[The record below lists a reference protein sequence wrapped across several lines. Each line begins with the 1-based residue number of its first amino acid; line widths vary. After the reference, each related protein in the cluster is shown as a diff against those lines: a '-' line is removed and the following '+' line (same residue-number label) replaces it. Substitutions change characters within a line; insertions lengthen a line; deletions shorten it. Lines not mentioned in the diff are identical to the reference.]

1 MPKMMRAIPWTIL
14 WAIIMMHT
22 AHANDEQ
29 NQQLYITA
37 DSLTHD
43 EKEKLFYAIG
53 NVEMVYGDYV
63 LTADR
68 VLFSEDEERARVE
81 GNVRLL
87 TPNDTI
93 IYGRHAVLDD
103 HLENGIISQL
113 RMILKD
119 GRFAARSAIRING
132 NENHLSQ
139 AVYSSCRPCDESSVL
154 PWKIKA
160 DTIIHDEQAQDMI
173 YHHAVLEI
181 YDVPVFYLP
190 YYITPDPTVKRRS
203 GLLRPLLDYSSLLGS
218 VVAVPIYVAYSPYGD
233 VTITPGYVSREG
245 ALFMASGRHNFTHST
260 VQFASSLS
268 YDDRDG
274 DVAGQWLGHVNSKAQ
289 FGGSHGWHMGWDGQ
303 WISQRTYLK
312 RYSLITDDRDR
323 QDVHSQAFIN
333 YDDSH
338 IHTRLNASYFQ
349 DLRPVHSRTNPSV
362 LPHFRVT
369 ALSPYND
376 DDQRWQGALDV
387 RNLLYGGES
396 LSQRIIGTMDWEAV
410 MFWQGL
416 RVTTQLETRADF
428 YHYEHHPQISPSD
441 RSVRFIPRASLT
453 ARYPLYED
461 GGIDWFVLEPR
472 LLFTLAPNNVRN
484 NIVTPR
490 DNGLFSFDSSR
501 LFRIHRLAGDDI
513 VEGGGRV
520 DYGFDAHFGRDDGES
535 LFFRLGQSM
544 RVHKDDTLPHP
555 LGNRRT
561 DIAGGI
567 TWRWRKEQG
576 IHYQF
581 NIKDIARGGHA
592 FPYQSLSTFWRE
604 DDFSFV
610 TQYQYTEQ
618 QRAHELNGH
627 LSLALSEDWQWG
639 GHGRYNVAKG
649 QSVRYGAFVR
659 YQRDC
664 INVAVAFEREFV
676 RDGDAASHDTVSVKI
691 NFIGLGGDEF

>member
-14 WAIIMMHT
+14 WAIMMTHT

-37 DSLTHD
+37 DSLTHN
-43 EKEKLFYAIG
+43 EKEQIFQASG

-68 VLFSEDEERARVE
+68 VLFSKDKERLRVE

-87 TPNDTI
+87 TPSDTI

-103 HLENGIISQL
+103 QLENGVINQL
-113 RMILKD
+113 HMILKD

-139 AVYSSCRPCDESSVL
+139 AVYSSCRPCDDNAIL

-160 DTIIHDEQAQDMI
+160 DTIIHDEQARDI
-173 YHHAVLEI
+173 TYHHAVLEI
-181 YDVPVFYLP
+181 YDVPVLYLP

-233 VTITPGYVSREG
+233 VTLTPGYVSREG
-245 ALFMASGRHNFTHST
+245 ALFMASGRHHFTHST
-260 VQFASSLS
+260 VQFESSVS

-274 DVAGQWLGHVNSKAQ
+274 DVAGQWLGHVNSQAQ
-289 FGGSHGWHMGWDGQ
+289 FSGSQGWNMGWNGQ

-323 QDVHSQAFIN
+323 QDVRSQAFIN
-333 YDDSH
+333 YDDAF

-362 LPHFRVT
+362 IPHFRVT

-387 RNLLYGGES
+387 RNLLYGVES
-396 LSQRIIGTMDWEAV
+396 LSQRIIGTMNWEAV
-410 MFWQGL
+410 VFWQGL
-416 RVTTQLETRADF
+416 RMTTQLETRADF
-428 YHYEHHPQISPSD
+428 YHYEHNSIVSRSD
-441 RSVRFIPRASLT
+441 RSVRFIPRASLA

-461 GGIDWFVLEPR
+461 GGTDWFVLEPR
-472 LLFTLAPNNVRN
+472 VLFTLAPNDVRN
-484 NIVTPR
+484 DGVIPQ
-490 DNGLFSFDSSR
+490 DNGFFSFDSSQ
-501 LFRIHRLAGDDI
+501 LFMIHRLAGDDF

-535 LFFRLGQSM
+535 LFFRIGQSV
-544 RVHKDDTLPHP
+544 RLHQDKTLPQSLRRH
-555 LGNRRT
+555 RT

-581 NIKDIARGGHA
+581 NIKDIPREGAA
-592 FPYQSLSTFWRE
+592 IPYQSVSFLWQE
-604 DDFSFV
+604 KDFALA
-610 TQYQYTEQ
+610 TQYQYVEQ

-627 LSLALSEDWQWG
+627 LSMALSEEWQWG

-664 INVAVAFEREFV
+664 INVSVAFEREYT
-676 RDGDAASHDTVSVKI
+676 RDGDAASHDSVSVKI
-691 NFIGLGGDEF
+691 NFIGLGGDEL

>member
-1 MPKMMRAIPWTIL
+1 
-14 WAIIMMHT
+14 MHKVVWVIVWVMVMS
-22 AHANDEQ
+22 HAAYADDEQ
-29 NQQLYITA
+29 DQQLYITA

-43 EKEKLFYAIG
+43 EKEKIFYAIG

-63 LTADR
+63 LTADK
-68 VLFSEDEERARVE
+68 VLFSEDKERARVE

-113 RMILKD
+113 RMILKE
-119 GRFAARSAIRING
+119 GRFAARRAIRING

-139 AVYSSCRPCDESSVL
+139 AVYSSCRPCDDSTIL
-154 PWKIKA
+154 PWQIKA
-160 DTIIHDEQAQDMI
+160 DTIIHDEQAQDII

-181 YDVPVFYLP
+181 YDVPVLYLP

-233 VTITPGYVSREG
+233 MTLTPGYVSREG
-245 ALFMASGRHNFTHST
+245 ALFMASGRHNFTDGT
-260 VQFASSLS
+260 IEFESSVS

-274 DVAGQWLGHVNSKAQ
+274 DVAGQWLGHVSSKAQ
-289 FGGSHGWHMGWDGQ
+289 FSDRQAWNGGWDGQ
-303 WISQRTYLK
+303 WLSQRTYLK
-312 RYSLITDDRDR
+312 RYDLLTNDEDR

-333 YDDSH
+333 YDDAF

-349 DLRPVHSRTNPSV
+349 DLRPNRSRTNPSV
-362 LPHFRVT
+362 MPHLRVT

-376 DDQRWQGALDV
+376 DHQRWQGALDV
-387 RNLLYGGES
+387 RNLRYGSDS
-396 LSQRIIGTMDWEAV
+396 LSQRIIGSMNWEAV

-416 RVTTQLETRADF
+416 RMTTQLETRADF
-428 YHYEHHPQISPSD
+428 YHYERHPHVSPSD
-441 RSVRFIPRASLT
+441 RSVRFIPRTSLT

-461 GGIDWFVLEPR
+461 GGTDWFVLEPR
-472 LLFTLAPNNVRN
+472 VLFTLAPNNVRN
-484 NIVTPR
+484 DIVTPQ
-490 DNGLFSFDSSR
+490 DNGLFSFDSSG
-501 LFRIHRLAGDDI
+501 LFTVHRLVGNDI

-535 LFFRLGQSM
+535 LFFRIGQSV
-544 RVHKDDTLPHP
+544 RVHKDDALPHP
-555 LGNRRT
+555 LRNRRT
-561 DIAGGI
+561 DIAGAM

-581 NIKDIARGGHA
+581 NIKDIAEDGA
-592 FPYQSLSTFWRE
+592 AMPYQSIAFSWRE
-604 DDFSFV
+604 KEFSFM
-610 TQYQYTEQ
+610 TRYQYASHQ
-618 QRAHELNGH
+618 HNQELIGH
-627 LSLALSEDWQWG
+627 LSLALSEAWQWG

-649 QSVRYGAFVR
+649 QGVRYGAFVR

-664 INVAVAFEREFV
+664 INVSVAFEREFTG
-676 RDGDAASHDTVSVKI
+676 DGDAASHDTVSVKI
-691 NFIGLGGDEF
+691 NFIGLGGDEL